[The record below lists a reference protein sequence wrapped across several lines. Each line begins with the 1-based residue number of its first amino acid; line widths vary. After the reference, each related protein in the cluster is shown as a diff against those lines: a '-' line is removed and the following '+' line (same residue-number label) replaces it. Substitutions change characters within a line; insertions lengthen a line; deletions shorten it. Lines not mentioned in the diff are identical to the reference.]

1 MNPRPFLLR
10 GFRLLILQTCHVALP
25 VSQKDRRV
33 YEAVCPNG
41 HRLQVPIEH
50 AGMKLRC
57 PACNAI
63 FQLQLPN
70 GASPAAAAPAS
81 GGPSAAASSAPS
93 SAAAAPSSAANASAS
108 GEAGGR
114 WSGTESAAQQPSAA
128 PPPAPPPP
136 SQTPLPSRPS
146 APASAPW
153 SAPLVNEVHLV
164 SHALLIVG
172 LLLAI
177 TARGC
182 ESIAAKNVVRLQGQA
197 DLDQRL
203 FDEERESSLLE
214 TQKRL
219 DDPKISAAL
228 RTQLEKE
235 LQDKQTDFDKRRKEL
250 QNGAWRETANAATRA
265 AGENRAGSYWR
276 EMLFVAGSILLAFGL
291 GATALIG
298 QGAERWVA
306 CGLLAIIV
314 FSLYVGGMAW
324 SSSLLPGR

>member
-1 MNPRPFLLR
+1 M
-10 GFRLLILQTCHVALP
+10 
-25 VSQKDRRV
+25 

-70 GASPAAAAPAS
+70 GGAPGAAAPAPAQATPM
-81 GGPSAAASSAPS
+81 GGAPAPGPSAPSGATATPSGAAGAP
-93 SAAAAPSSAANASAS
+93 AST
-108 GEAGGR
+108 EAGGR
-114 WSGTESAAQQPSAA
+114 WSGTDSPPPPQPA
-128 PPPAPPPP
+128 PPAAAPPPP
-136 SQTPLPSRPS
+136 SQPPAQAPSQTPPPSRPP

-153 SAPLVNEVHLV
+153 SVPLVNQVHLV
-164 SHALLIVG
+164 SHGLLIIG

-182 ESIAAKNVVRLQGQA
+182 ETIAAKNVLRMQGQA

-214 TQKRL
+214 IQRRL
-219 DDPKISAAL
+219 DDPKISNAL
-228 RTQLEKE
+228 RTQLEKD
-235 LQDKQTDFDKRRKEL
+235 LADKQADFDKRRKEL

-276 EMLFVAGSILLAFGL
+276 EILFVAGSILLAFGL

-298 QGAERWVA
+298 QGAERWVS

-324 SSSLLPGR
+324 TSSLLPGR